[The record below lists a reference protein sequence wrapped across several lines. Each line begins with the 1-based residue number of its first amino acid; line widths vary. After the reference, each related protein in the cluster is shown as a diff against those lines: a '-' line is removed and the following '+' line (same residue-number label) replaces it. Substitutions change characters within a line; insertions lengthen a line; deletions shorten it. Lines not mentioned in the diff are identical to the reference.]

1 MRMYRLNSHKSIIYC
16 NTEAYTCDAVGVV
29 LACIDGNEAQKWAH
43 HFKSRSNL
51 GVPVASEWLE
61 LDLQNP
67 TLQI

>member
-1 MRMYRLNSHKSIIYC
+1 MYRLSSHKSLTAIL
-16 NTEAYTCDAVGVV
+16 NEAYTCDAVGVV
-29 LACIDGNEAQKWAH
+29 LAGIDGNEAQKWAH